1 MMGSGMMGLNLVWV
15 FALLVGL
22 IVLVVWLVRVMF
34 PQVSDNRDAY
44 RNVLEDDA
52 LEVARQRYARGEI
65 SAEEFARLK
74 RNLT

>member
-1 MMGSGMMGLNLVWV
+1 MMGSGMMGLSLVWV
-15 FALLVGL
+15 FVLLVGL

-34 PQVSDNRDAY
+34 PQASDDHHVQSVA
-44 RNVLEDDA
+44 EEGA

-74 RNLT
+74 QDLT

>member
-15 FALLVGL
+15 FVLLVGL
-22 IVLVVWLVRVMF
+22 IALVVWLVRVMF

-74 RNLT
+74 QDLT